1 MPLQDKVTAI
11 VTDVAN
17 DDKMV
22 DRLLKFKDHANRI
35 VEDCF
40 LTPYPEDKVV
50 PEANPEDEHEAS
62 DKEDEA
68 SSSVI
73 PARAPNQSFVYAL
86 TDAFGKGIQA
96 RKIKV
101 RGCSGHRR
109 NSSHII
115 NSRPR

>member
-1 MPLQDKVTAI
+1 
-11 VTDVAN
+11 
-17 DDKMV
+17 MV

-86 TDAFGKGIQA
+86 TDAFGKGFQA

-101 RGCSGHRR
+101 RGCSVL
-109 NSSHII
+109 
-115 NSRPR
+115 